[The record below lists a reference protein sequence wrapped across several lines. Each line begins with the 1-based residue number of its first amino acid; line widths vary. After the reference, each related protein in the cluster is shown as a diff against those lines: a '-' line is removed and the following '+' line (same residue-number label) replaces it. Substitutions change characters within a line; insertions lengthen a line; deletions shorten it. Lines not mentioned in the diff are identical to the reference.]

1 MRLNAGLGL
10 LLAAATAALS
20 PALAGTPGAVAPLA
34 ATVTVAAPSRDL
46 PEGMAEKEIAVNE
59 LAPLPLPELVGR
71 VADLAGL
78 EAVIE
83 ERPGR
88 VLDGDAELAPPV
100 PFGLSMT
107 GTVPA
112 VLDEVARLSGY
123 SWGWEAGRLVF
134 YRYGDIEQQ
143 RAERIPG
150 GVHVDVLAAVA
161 GGEEAAAPS
170 GQPGAEAAKQ
180 DEELAAPRAAW
191 AVDPEAHGTV
201 EGVLRAWAERAGWR
215 LDWRSEREFRVGAAA
230 EFAAGETEEAGF
242 LAAADALLAIP
253 PMRRTLSVTAYPN
266 KWLVVQ
272 DVGSGVR

>member
-1 MRLNAGLGL
+1 M
-10 LLAAATAALS
+10 
-20 PALAGTPGAVAPLA
+20 
-34 ATVTVAAPSRDL
+34 
-46 PEGMAEKEIAVNE
+46 
-59 LAPLPLPELVGR
+59 APLPFRELAGL

-78 EAVIE
+78 EAVVQD
-83 ERPGR
+83 RPGR
-88 VLDGDAELAPPV
+88 VLDGDVVLEPAV
-100 PFGLSMT
+100 PFGLSMR
-107 GTVPA
+107 GTA
-112 VLDEVARLSGY
+112 VQVLEELARLSGY
-123 SWGWEAGRLVF
+123 DWGWEDGRLVF
-134 YRYGDIEQQ
+134 FRYGDIEQR

-161 GGEEAAAPS
+161 GGEEAAALS

-180 DEELAAPRAAW
+180 DGEPAAPRAAW

-215 LDWRSEREFRVGAAA
+215 VDWRSEREFRVGAAA

-272 DVGSGVR
+272 DVGSAVR